1 MTDYRSLG
9 GAAFKREVGT
19 DPARWAEAFAQRA
32 LAMSESISD
41 GLRDE
46 LAEWFADAMN
56 AAREHSMR
64 NIIKGD
70 GT

>member
-1 MTDYRSLG
+1 MTDYRTLS
-9 GAAFKREVGT
+9 GAAFRREVGT
-19 DPARWAEAFAQRA
+19 DPAKWDDAFAQRA
-32 LAMSESISD
+32 LAMSELISD

-64 NIIKGD
+64 EVLKREGE
-70 GT
+70 